1 MVSYGFQ
8 CAAHVQT
15 HILSICAGKLA
26 KSTILNGFS
35 ALKALSEVI
44 SQPDGDVSKQNGGF
58 RQAVEHLTNRYYS

>member
-1 MVSYGFQ
+1 MNVRTY
-8 CAAHVQT
+8 T
-15 HILSICAGKLA
+15 LIICTGKLA